1 MAKENFFN
9 KAKADG
15 QVFVRTIG
23 LVTKLGK
30 LKLEIRGK
38 QRDQEKLYKLV
49 GAATYEVHLL
59 DEIPYDRFYIDSVL
73 DHLEKLIELDHDI
86 VDLQEQMEQARRDF
100 RGELEPKKITDQQS
114 QSQPQQDGQQDYPQ
128 QRQTAQGYQQQQGQ
142 QPFQGQQPQGQ
153 QPQGQQPPQGPLPT
167 QGQQATQY
175 SGYMQPTQ
183 SSQSAPPMPQ
193 GYQGQTP
200 PMPQAYDQ
208 QQQQGNQPPQ
218 GNPQPPQSYTP
229 TGQPQKSQSSNLM
242 DQMQQSQGSP
252 PAPSKKKK
260 KGDKP
265 LSRSGDSD
273 DEE

>member
-86 VDLQEQMEQARRDF
+86 LDLQEQMEQARRDF

-114 QSQPQQDGQQDYPQ
+114 QSQQQQQDGQQDYPQ

-142 QPFQGQQPQGQ
+142 PPPGHQQQGPQGQYPQQPQS
-153 QPQGQQPPQGPLPT
+153 PLPT

-175 SGYMQPTQ
+175 SGYMQP
-183 SSQSAPPMPQ
+183 SQAAPPMPQ
-193 GYQGQTP
+193 GYQGQAP

-208 QQQQGNQPPQ
+208 QQQGNQQ
-218 GNPQPPQSYTP
+218 QPHGYTP
-229 TGQPQKSQSSNLM
+229 TGQPQKTQSSNLM
-242 DQMQQSQGSP
+242 DQMQQSQGSL
-252 PAPSKKKK
+252 PAPSKKRK